1 MFMLDTFQRHFD
13 KILNIYD
20 KAVGNI
26 LEFDIM
32 YADDLVVIVLVVLI
46 SSICSANAVEN
57 NITCNPRK
65 WPVMICR
72 TEEDKDFQS
81 WNLITILLSVVR
93 SNILLIL
100 LQIKWQ
106 VMIISVGNVD
116 WCIHKLISSYANVCT
131 KERKVSSRKPNV
143 ALKRCYDVIIEETDN
158 SSKVFIITRFSRLK
172 ALLKI
177 LWINL
182 SAGSML
188 LRMWA

>member
-32 YADDLVVIVLVVLI
+32 YADDLVCRWSCGHSASSADLQQLI
-46 SSICSANAVEN
+46 HICSANAVE
-57 NITCNPRK
+57 
-65 WPVMICR
+65 
-72 TEEDKDFQS
+72 KDFQS

-182 SAGSML
+182 SAGSLL